1 MKFVSFVFAQ
11 FNVYHAKIFLNFHE
25 NYLRKFV
32 YFQVSSPQKV
42 QVSLRANPLVRC
54 PGQVKLDSDK

>member
-1 MKFVSFVFAQ
+1 MKIVNFVFAQ
-11 FNVYHAKIFLNFHE
+11 FNVHHAKTFLNFHE
-25 NYLRKFV
+25 NYLKKNV

-42 QVSLRANPLVRC
+42 QVSLCANPLVRC